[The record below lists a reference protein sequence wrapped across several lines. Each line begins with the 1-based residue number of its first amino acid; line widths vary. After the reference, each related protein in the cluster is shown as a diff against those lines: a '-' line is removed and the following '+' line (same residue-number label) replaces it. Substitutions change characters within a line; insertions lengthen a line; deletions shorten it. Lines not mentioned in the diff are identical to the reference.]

1 MARKFRL
8 PLNQDRE
15 RGLDAG
21 ENGMVN
27 GRMKDM
33 PQKPLYDCGKEV
45 PNSAGKDYP
54 KARVPMNACDCHI
67 HIYDD
72 RFQIISRHR
81 QIQAQARPEDYRLLQ
96 QRIGTSRAIIV
107 TPGPYRTDNR
117 VTLDAIARLCPSNSR
132 GVAVIHPDVTDA
144 ELRKM
149 AMEGIR
155 GIRFTLWN
163 PATAVTNIGMIEP
176 LAQRINDLGWHVQIH
191 MRADQ
196 IADAGGLLQR
206 LPSPVVFDHMGRLPQ
221 PGAVNHPAFKIICR
235 MIDKGRTWV
244 KLSGF
249 YLDTK
254 VGSPTYA
261 DVSEIAKTYIKAAAE
276 RLIWGSDWPH
286 PTEKQKPDD
295 ALLVD
300 LLTAWTSDE
309 ETFRRILVENPAVL
323 YGFKDTSSIV
333 MNC

>member
-1 MARKFRL
+1 M
-8 PLNQDRE
+8 QS
-15 RGLDAG
+15 
-21 ENGMVN
+21 EN
-27 GRMKDM
+27 RDSPPKS
-33 PQKPLYDCGKEV
+33 LSDCGKEV

-72 RFQIISRHR
+72 RSQSGSPNGR
-81 QIQAQARPEDYRLLQ
+81 IQARGRAEDYRLLQ
-96 QRIGTSRAIIV
+96 RRIGTSRVVIV
-107 TPGPYRTDNR
+107 TPAPYRTDNR
-117 VTLDAIARLCPSNSR
+117 VTLDAIARLGPAHSR
-132 GVAVIHPDVTDA
+132 GVAVIHPDVTEA
-144 ELRKM
+144 ELQNM
-149 AMEGIR
+149 ARGGIR

-176 LAQRINDLGWHVQIH
+176 LSQRIKELGWHVQIH

-196 IADAGGLLQR
+196 IADAADLLQR
-206 LPSPVVFDHMGRLPQ
+206 LPSPVVFDHLGRIPQ
-221 PGAVNHPAFKIICR
+221 PGAVSHPAFKVICR

-244 KLSGF
+244 KLSAP

-254 VGSPTYA
+254 VGAPTYA
-261 DVSEIAKTYIKAAAE
+261 DVSEIAKTYLKAAPE

-300 LLTAWTSDE
+300 LLAAWASDE
-309 ETFRRILVENPAVL
+309 KTFERILVKNPAVL
-323 YGFKDTSSIV
+323 YGFGDHLNTNAMDKVISPPP
-333 MNC
+333 